1 MAALFEVL
9 VLTFGLAYRYEID
22 RDQTE
27 RLIGEQTHQQQRI
40 YQAELQTLAMKNG
53 LLIEKTRIAR
63 DLHDSVGAHLA
74 FVVTNPDTHQ

>member
-1 MAALFEVL
+1 
-9 VLTFGLAYRYEID
+9 
-22 RDQTE
+22 
-27 RLIGEQTHQQQRI
+27 
-40 YQAELQTLAMKNG
+40 MKNG